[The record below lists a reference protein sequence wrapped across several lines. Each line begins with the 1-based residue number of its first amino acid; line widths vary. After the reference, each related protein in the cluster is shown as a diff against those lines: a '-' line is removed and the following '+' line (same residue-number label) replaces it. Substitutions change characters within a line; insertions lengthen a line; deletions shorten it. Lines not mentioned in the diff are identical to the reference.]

1 MKVYKG
7 VSFVSCSNYRDED
20 IYKKIV
26 KCINQYQ
33 ENGYQVE
40 VQYSI
45 CANNNNIVYSALI
58 LAYTEEPNV

>member
-1 MKVYKG
+1 MKTYKS
-7 VSFVSCSNYRDED
+7 VSWVSCSYYRDED

-26 KCINQYQ
+26 KYINQYQ
-33 ENGYQVE
+33 ESGYQVE
-40 VQYSI
+40 VQYSS